1 MYKEHACDCP
11 DVIVFALF
19 RWFTGQLRLTEPLKE
34 LRKIT
39 QPLQPILLT
48 IMAEEVKTGVHE
60 PVAMSSAVLVALIM
74 AELDNT
80 PPYFDSDK

>member
-1 MYKEHACDCP
+1 LA
-11 DVIVFALF
+11 
-19 RWFTGQLRLTEPLKE
+19 RGFTGKLSLTEPLKE

-39 QPLQPILLT
+39 QPHQPILLT

-60 PVAMSSAVLVALIM
+60 PLAMSSTVLLALIM